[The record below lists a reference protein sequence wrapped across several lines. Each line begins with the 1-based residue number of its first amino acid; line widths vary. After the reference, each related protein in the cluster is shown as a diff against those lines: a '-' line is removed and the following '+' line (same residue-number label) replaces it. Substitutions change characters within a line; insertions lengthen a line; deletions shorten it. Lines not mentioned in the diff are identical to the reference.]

1 MECGRCIP
9 WSIINCGGKKAKT
22 KTKNMKFAVKLM
34 KLEKTVI
41 VGEVT
46 QTKNDKYGKYSLIS
60 GY

>member
-1 MECGRCIP
+1 
-9 WSIINCGGKKAKT
+9 
-22 KTKNMKFAVKLM
+22 MKFAVKLM